1 MKICIERSDRM
12 GDMILTLP
20 VIQGIKDKN
29 PHAIVHVIASQKN
42 SKICKQFSLID
53 KIFEKSKLSSS
64 FNNLTKSIRAEKYDY
79 YFTFSPGWFGLRLGF
94 FSKSKFKSS
103 LILKS
108 RYSSNLFSKLDQI
121 FFSKIFYSLS
131 LVIDRF
137 RSLKT
142 NKNIH
147 QTNMMMDLISKSG
160 VAVSRKTQTKFM
172 IITHHALTMSR
183 MDRLF
188 GVTMAERLFNNVFI
202 LNKSKPVCILHLS
215 SKWVNNYY
223 SEENFNDLLKLL
235 NEKEILIYLTTDET
249 TKNKFNK
256 IFETFDAVEDP
267 SNIQKSEKSILIC
280 NNFNFEDWTSLLN
293 QADYVI
299 TPESGCTHIASLTK
313 CKLAVIYDAD
323 NSPNS
328 IRHEYAP
335 WNKEYLALETNDKEL
350 NRKLLNFI

>member
-20 VIQGIKDKN
+20 VIQGIKEQN
-29 PHAIVHVIASQKN
+29 PQAIVHVIASQKN
-42 SKICKQFSLID
+42 SNICKQFSFID

-160 VAVSRKTQTKFM
+160 VAISRKTQTKFM
-172 IITHHALTMSR
+172 
-183 MDRLF
+183 
-188 GVTMAERLFNNVFI
+188 FNNVFK

-256 IFETFDAVEDP
+256 IFKTFDAVDDP

-293 QADYVI
+293 QANYVI

>member
-1 MKICIERSDRM
+1 MKICIERCDRM
-12 GDMILTLP
+12 GDMILTFP
-20 VIQGIKDKN
+20 IIQAIKEKN

-42 SKICKQFSLID
+42 SKICNQFSLID

-64 FNNLTKSIRAEKYDY
+64 FNDLTKSIRAEKYDY

-160 VAVSRKTQTKFM
+160 VAISRKTQTKFM
-172 IITHHALTMSR
+172 
-183 MDRLF
+183 
-188 GVTMAERLFNNVFI
+188 FNNVFI

-267 SNIQKSEKSILIC
+267 SDIQKSEKSILIC

>member
-42 SKICKQFSLID
+42 SKICKQFSMID

-64 FNNLTKSIRAEKYDY
+64 FNDLTKSIRAEKYDY

-137 RSLKT
+137 KSLKT

-160 VAVSRKTQTKFM
+160 VAISRKTQTKFM
-172 IITHHALTMSR
+172 
-183 MDRLF
+183 
-188 GVTMAERLFNNVFI
+188 FNNVFI

-215 SKWVNNYY
+215 SKWINNYY

-235 NEKEILIYLTTDET
+235 NEKEILI
-249 TKNKFNK
+249 
-256 IFETFDAVEDP
+256 
-267 SNIQKSEKSILIC
+267 
-280 NNFNFEDWTSLLN
+280 
-293 QADYVI
+293 
-299 TPESGCTHIASLTK
+299 THT
-313 CKLAVIYDAD
+313 V
-323 NSPNS
+323 
-328 IRHEYAP
+328 
-335 WNKEYLALETNDKEL
+335 
-350 NRKLLNFI
+350 

>member
-20 VIQGIKDKN
+20 VIQGIKEKN
-29 PHAIVHVIASQKN
+29 PHAIIHVIASQKN
-42 SKICKQFSLID
+42 SKICNQFSLID

-64 FNNLTKSIRAEKYDY
+64 FNDLTKSIRAEKYDY

-160 VAVSRKTQTKFM
+160 VAISRKTQTKFM
-172 IITHHALTMSR
+172 
-183 MDRLF
+183 
-188 GVTMAERLFNNVFI
+188 FNNVFI

-256 IFETFDAVEDP
+256 IFKTFDAVDDP

>member
-20 VIQGIKDKN
+20 VIQGIKEKN

-42 SKICKQFSLID
+42 SKICNQFSLID

-160 VAVSRKTQTKFM
+160 VAISRKTQTKFM
-172 IITHHALTMSR
+172 
-183 MDRLF
+183 
-188 GVTMAERLFNNVFI
+188 FNNVFI

-256 IFETFDAVEDP
+256 IFETFDTVEDP
-267 SNIQKSEKSILIC
+267 IKIEKSTKNILIC
-280 NNFNFEDWTSLLN
+280 NNFDFENWTSLIN

>member
-20 VIQGIKDKN
+20 VIQGIKEKN

-42 SKICKQFSLID
+42 SKICNQFSLID

-160 VAVSRKTQTKFM
+160 VAISRKTQTKFM
-172 IITHHALTMSR
+172 
-183 MDRLF
+183 
-188 GVTMAERLFNNVFI
+188 FNNVFI

-215 SKWVNNYY
+215 SKWINNYY

-267 SNIQKSEKSILIC
+267 SDIQKSEKSILIC

>member
-20 VIQGIKDKN
+20 VIQGIKEKN

-42 SKICKQFSLID
+42 SKICNQFSLID

-64 FNNLTKSIRAEKYDY
+64 FNDLTKSIRAEKYDY

-137 RSLKT
+137 KSLKT

-160 VAVSRKTQTKFM
+160 VAISRKTQTKFM
-172 IITHHALTMSR
+172 
-183 MDRLF
+183 
-188 GVTMAERLFNNVFI
+188 FNNVFI

-267 SNIQKSEKSILIC
+267 SDIQKSEKSILIC

-335 WNKEYLALETNDKEL
+335 WNKEYLALETDDKEL
-350 NRKLLNFI
+350 NQKLLNFI

>member
-20 VIQGIKDKN
+20 VIQGIKEKN

-42 SKICKQFSLID
+42 SKICNQFSLID

-64 FNNLTKSIRAEKYDY
+64 FNDLTKSIRAEKYDY

-160 VAVSRKTQTKFM
+160 VAISRKTQTKFM
-172 IITHHALTMSR
+172 
-183 MDRLF
+183 
-188 GVTMAERLFNNVFI
+188 FNNVFK

-256 IFETFDAVEDP
+256 IFKTFDAVDDP

>member
-20 VIQGIKDKN
+20 VIQGIKEKN

-42 SKICKQFSLID
+42 SKICNQFSLID

-64 FNNLTKSIRAEKYDY
+64 FNDLTKSIRAEKYDY

-108 RYSSNLFSKLDQI
+108 RYNSNLFSKLDQI

-160 VAVSRKTQTKFM
+160 VAISRKTQTKFM
-172 IITHHALTMSR
+172 
-183 MDRLF
+183 
-188 GVTMAERLFNNVFI
+188 FNNVFI

-256 IFETFDAVEDP
+256 IFETFDAVQDP

-328 IRHEYAP
+328 IKHEYAP

>member
-20 VIQGIKDKN
+20 VIQGIKEKN

-42 SKICKQFSLID
+42 SKICNQFSLID

-64 FNNLTKSIRAEKYDY
+64 FNDLTKSIRAEKYDY
-79 YFTFSPGWFGLRLGF
+79 YFTFSPGWFGLHLGF

-160 VAVSRKTQTKFM
+160 VAISRKTQTKFM
-172 IITHHALTMSR
+172 
-183 MDRLF
+183 
-188 GVTMAERLFNNVFI
+188 FNNVFM

-215 SKWVNNYY
+215 SKWINNYY

-235 NEKEILIYLTTDET
+235 NEKEIFIYLTTDET

-267 SNIQKSEKSILIC
+267 NDIQKSEKSILIC

>member
-1 MKICIERSDRM
+1 MKICIERSDRL

-20 VIQGIKDKN
+20 VIQGIKEKN

-42 SKICKQFSLID
+42 SKICNQFSLID

-64 FNNLTKSIRAEKYDY
+64 FNDLKKSIRAEKYDY
-79 YFTFSPGWFGLRLGF
+79 FFTFSPGWFGLRLGF

-121 FFSKIFYSLS
+121 FFSKIFYSMS

-160 VAVSRKTQTKFM
+160 VAISRKTQTKFM
-172 IITHHALTMSR
+172 
-183 MDRLF
+183 
-188 GVTMAERLFNNVFI
+188 FNNVFI

-256 IFETFDAVEDP
+256 IFETFDTVDDP
-267 SNIQKSEKSILIC
+267 SDIQKSKKSILIC

-313 CKLAVIYDAD
+313 CKLAVIYDAN

-328 IRHEYAP
+328 IRNEYAP

>member
-42 SKICKQFSLID
+42 SKICKQFSMID

-64 FNNLTKSIRAEKYDY
+64 FNDLTQSIREEKYDY

-160 VAVSRKTQTKFM
+160 VAISRKTQTKFM
-172 IITHHALTMSR
+172 
-183 MDRLF
+183 
-188 GVTMAERLFNNVFI
+188 FNNVFI

>member
-42 SKICKQFSLID
+42 SKICNQFSLID

-64 FNNLTKSIRAEKYDY
+64 FNDLTKSIRAEKYDY

-160 VAVSRKTQTKFM
+160 VAISRKTQTKFM
-172 IITHHALTMSR
+172 
-183 MDRLF
+183 
-188 GVTMAERLFNNVFI
+188 FNNVFI

-235 NEKEILIYLTTDET
+235 NEKEVLIYLTTDET

-267 SNIQKSEKSILIC
+267 SDIQKSEKSILIC

-335 WNKEYLALETNDKEL
+335 WNKEYLALETNDTEL

>member
-20 VIQGIKDKN
+20 VIQGIKEKN

-42 SKICKQFSLID
+42 SKICNQFSLID

-64 FNNLTKSIRAEKYDY
+64 FNDLTKSIRAEKYDY

-160 VAVSRKTQTKFM
+160 VAISRKTQTKFM
-172 IITHHALTMSR
+172 
-183 MDRLF
+183 
-188 GVTMAERLFNNVFI
+188 FNNVFI
-202 LNKSKPVCILHLS
+202 LTKSKPVCILHLS

-267 SNIQKSEKSILIC
+267 SDIQKSEKSILIC

>member
-20 VIQGIKDKN
+20 VIQGIKEKN
-29 PHAIVHVIASQKN
+29 PHTIVHVIASQKN
-42 SKICKQFSLID
+42 SKICNQFSLID

-64 FNNLTKSIRAEKYDY
+64 FNDLKKSIRAEKYDY
-79 YFTFSPGWFGLRLGF
+79 FFTFSPGWFGLRLGF

-160 VAVSRKTQTKFM
+160 VAISRKTQTKFM
-172 IITHHALTMSR
+172 
-183 MDRLF
+183 
-188 GVTMAERLFNNVFI
+188 FNNVFI

-215 SKWVNNYY
+215 SKWINNYY

-267 SNIQKSEKSILIC
+267 SDIQKSEKSILIC

>member
-20 VIQGIKDKN
+20 VIQGIKEKN

-42 SKICKQFSLID
+42 SKICNQFSLID

-64 FNNLTKSIRAEKYDY
+64 FNDLTKSIRAEKYDY

-160 VAVSRKTQTKFM
+160 VAISRKTQTKFM
-172 IITHHALTMSR
+172 
-183 MDRLF
+183 
-188 GVTMAERLFNNVFI
+188 FNNVFI

-267 SNIQKSEKSILIC
+267 SDIQKSEKSILIC

-328 IRHEYAP
+328 IRQEYAP